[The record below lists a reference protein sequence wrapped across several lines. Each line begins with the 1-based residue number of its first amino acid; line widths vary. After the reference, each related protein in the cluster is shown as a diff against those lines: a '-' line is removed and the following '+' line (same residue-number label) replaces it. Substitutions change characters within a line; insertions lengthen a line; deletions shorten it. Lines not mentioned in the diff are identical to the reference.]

1 MNCEIFVGE
10 PWDFEALDGK
20 NKILASG
27 LGVVDMVDHEG
38 QPKEAYLLQVLHP
51 FIMDKQKVEFM
62 VVQPRYSGDTI
73 YEIAK
78 MGGTVGVYR
87 VKADMAVEKEQQI
100 SEDDLKPCVIG
111 KLNII
116 SE

>member
-1 MNCEIFVGE
+1 MNYEILVGE

-27 LGVVDMVDHEG
+27 LGIVNVVDLLGKM
-38 QPKEAYLLQVLHP
+38 KELYLLQVLHP
-51 FIMDKQKVEFM
+51 FIIDEQKVEFM
-62 VVQPRYSGDTI
+62 VCQPRHAGDTI

-78 MGGTVGVYR
+78 TGGIVGVYR
-87 VKADMAVEKEQQI
+87 IKEGLAVQKEQQI
-100 SEDDLKPCVIG
+100 SADDIIYCVIG
-111 KLNII
+111 SLNII